1 MSNKLWAAGL
11 LAAAAW
17 ALAAVPARAEN
28 AFRVTGETVP
38 ASGLTGGAR
47 TVTLEM
53 TGDDAETV
61 DVWGRRGGWGG
72 GYGYRGGWGGGYGY
86 RGWGGGWGGYG
97 YRGWGGYG
105 YRPYY
110 YARSWYGYPSYY
122 AYNFYQPYYVYY
134 PVPYYYSPF
143 YDYPINIGA
152 PANGTDGYAQPP
164 AQREP
169 FAAPRDSNYPYDGG
183 PQNPVPL
190 PKPDDRPAPMQVQGK
205 VISASANSPSKF
217 AYPAYG
223 ETPARPTGFAV
234 GR

>member
-61 DVWGRRGGWGG
+61 DVWGRRG
-72 GYGYRGGWGGGYGY
+72 
-86 RGWGGGWGGYG
+86 
-97 YRGWGGYG
+97 GWGGYG

-169 FAAPRDSNYPYDGG
+169 FAAPRDSNYPYDDG

-223 ETPARPTGFAV
+223 ETPARPTGFAA